1 MLGRSVSTASDGW
14 ASGCR
19 DAANRVAEARRPR
32 AIRPT
37 PYCYTSRPMGQIRTI
52 KKRMV
57 AVRTIQRIT
66 KTMQMIATA
75 RFTAALQRAKATRP
89 YTDRIRELSAELA
102 SAAGDFTHP
111 LMRPEPAGPKREV
124 YLVISSDSGLC
135 GAYNGNVIKT
145 ALAAIRR
152 SNTAGNTLR
161 LETAGRKASLFFK
174 FAKLDVA
181 AKHQIGDKPSY
192 EAVNKLAADYMREFV
207 AGECDAVRVVYM
219 RFISNSRQVPEV
231 MTLLPLQPPAADES
245 ANDADK
251 QVYEFSPDAATLLE
265 SLLPKTVSV
274 SLFQA
279 FNDAVVSEQVM
290 RMVAMKAATD
300 NAAGLGRTLKR
311 DFNRARQTKITTE
324 LTEIVGGAAA
334 LE

>member
-1 MLGRSVSTASDGW
+1 
-14 ASGCR
+14 
-19 DAANRVAEARRPR
+19 
-32 AIRPT
+32 
-37 PYCYTSRPMGQIRTI
+37 MGQIRTI

-89 YTDRIRELSAELA
+89 YTDRIRDMSGRLAA
-102 SAAGDFTHP
+102 SAGEFTHP
-111 LMRPEPAGPKREV
+111 LMRPEPAGAKREV
-124 YLVISSDSGLC
+124 FLVISSDRGLC
-135 GAYNGNVIKT
+135 GAYNGNVLKQAIS
-145 ALAAIRR
+145 AIRR
-152 SNTAGNTLR
+152 STGAGNTLR
-161 LETAGRKASLFFK
+161 VETAGRKASLFFK
-174 FAKLDVA
+174 FARVEVA
-181 AKHQIGDKPSY
+181 ARHQIGDKPTY
-192 EAVNKLAADYMREFV
+192 LAVNELAKTYMREFTE
-207 AGECDAVRVVYM
+207 GTCDAVRVVYM
-219 RFISNSRQVPEV
+219 RFVSNSRQVPEV
-231 MTLLPLQPPAADES
+231 MTLLPLEPPAATES
-245 ANDADK
+245 KSAASGGGAT
-251 QVYEFSPDAATLLE
+251 VYEFSPDAPTLLDAI
-265 SLLPKTVSV
+265 LPKTVSV

-311 DFNRARQTKITTE
+311 DYNRARQTRITTE

>member
-1 MLGRSVSTASDGW
+1 
-14 ASGCR
+14 
-19 DAANRVAEARRPR
+19 
-32 AIRPT
+32 
-37 PYCYTSRPMGQIRTI
+37 MGQIRTI

-102 SAAGDFTHP
+102 SAAGEFTHP

-124 YLVISSDSGLC
+124 YLVISSDRGLC
-135 GAYNGNVIKT
+135 GAYNGNVLKT
-145 ALAAIRR
+145 ALASIRR
-152 SNTAGNTLR
+152 SNTAGNSIR

-245 ANDADK
+245 ASASDK
-251 QVYEFSPDAATLLE
+251 QVYEVSPDAATLLE